1 MVDDGS
7 CHFLCQYC
15 KEGTVWD
22 EVVQGCIVAKPSD
35 SNFDGCVQ
43 LNDLLDLLS
52 AYGDCG
58 AEESAWQCGDLLE
71 YQGHDYQT
79 VQIGEQCWFAENLR
93 AESYRNGDSLQ
104 YDLSDID
111 WITSQEGA
119 LTVYGA
125 ESGCTESVPE
135 FDACDPMYAY
145 DEYGLLYNWWSISDS
160 RKICPIGWSTPTV
173 SDWELLTSNVGG
185 SSSAGLV
192 LKSSQGW
199 SNQSGNNGN
208 GLNSVLFTAKPGG
221 YLWGAGS
228 EVDNYQA
235 GIGAYWWAQ
244 DSDLDP
250 YAYYLK
256 DFTDESFTSTFSPQ
270 HGFSVR
276 CIKDAE

>member
-1 MVDDGS
+1 M
-7 CHFLCQYC
+7 
-15 KEGTVWD
+15 TN
-22 EVVQGCIVAKPSD
+22 PSD
-35 SNFDGCVQ
+35 SNFDGCVE

-58 AEESAWQCGDLLE
+58 AEESPWQCGDPLE
-71 YQGHDYQT
+71 YQGYDYET

-119 LTVYGA
+119 FTVYGA

-145 DEYGLLYNWWSISDS
+145 DEYGLLYNWWSISDA

-173 SDWELLTSNVGG
+173 SDWEVLTSNVGG

-221 YLWGAGS
+221 YLWGTGS

-276 CIKDAE
+276 CIKDAD